1 LYGSTYCFFTSN
13 VTTTFVKLT
22 AQYQVYIFI
31 PDAKKKL
38 YVFTADLSRTLAV
51 REIDINMTEVEN

>member
-1 LYGSTYCFFTSN
+1 M
-13 VTTTFVKLT
+13 
-22 AQYQVYIFI
+22 Q
-31 PDAKKKL
+31 KKKL